1 MRLSWAKLPKRVFDL
16 DLEHCTHGGG
26 ELKIMAAI
34 LEAPVI
40 EKILAHGGLQARTP
54 PRAPASN
61 TAPHTP
67 PGTSTPM
74 KLKMKTLAMSLA
86 AAGLAAHTGWV
97 AAQGATPQ
105 RVEITGSSIKR
116 IQAEGA
122 LPVQTVTREQI
133 ERLGIVSAEQLVMRL
148 TANGNGADNLSSNVG
163 IQLGTTDRNNNG
175 NTSANL
181 RGLGAN
187 STLVLLNGRRVPA
200 HGAKGNSVDLNFI
213 PLAAIERV
221 EVLKDGASAIY
232 GTDAIGG
239 VINFILRRDY
249 TGLEATGFVDIT
261 AQGGGNIHRGS
272 LLGGLGKLADDG
284 FNVMASLTYDQQ
296 ERLGGYGER
305 RFANG
310 FQPARGLSP
319 DTTGTPFA
327 TQTGAAGTALGA
339 TYTRPA
345 TGAQTYNR
353 ANLLSLQGH
362 CGIIPFQSQYQSA
375 LWGSPGFGNGCAFD
389 YGGAQV
395 LIQPVERVN
404 LLARGSL
411 SLGAD
416 HTLFA
421 EFTGSQTKATKDFE
435 PYQITTTGT
444 LAGSQYPVAGPYYQ
458 NLSAFIPSFNAALPI
473 AYRWRCDICG
483 NRSIETTTDAW
494 RLLVGAE
501 GTLAGW
507 DYKGGLSLAESQATS
522 LLVGGYYYTNADAAH
537 VARPNGLNSVL
548 GSGIVNPWLL
558 PGQTQTQAAL
568 DAMALASASGS
579 KLFDGKSTTTQL
591 DATASR
597 ELMKL
602 DGGALAVAVGVDLR
616 QESYAFSDG
625 SVTTRAI
632 NAASFDPQFP
642 KVKRDI
648 NAVFAEL
655 VAPLFKGFE
664 AGLALRTDRYS
675 DFGTTTNP
683 KVSLKYTPVQ
693 QVLLRGSY
701 NQGFRAPSFFQLY
714 TQTTQ
719 SQIPGNIADP
729 VLCPAGNVPGADL
742 TVCAIRP
749 DAQQGGNPGLKP
761 ETSKQWTV
769 GFVVSPADW
778 VSFSADLWEVE
789 RTNLIHDLTAQ
800 AVVAN
805 HTTFPGSLVR
815 GTNGRLDGVGGY
827 VRAGFVNADGDITR
841 GLDVNLR
848 LNGKVAGARWVLN
861 LDGTYMDSHRS
872 RIFSGDPYVET
883 VGQWNSRDLFVRW
896 KHQLGLTLVQGPW
909 SGTLTQAFT
918 QGYQDEGPAGVVPPG
933 FNPKVDSYTVYDLSV
948 GYSGIKN
955 LTLIGGIKNLLDTG
969 PPFTAHNLD
978 FAAGAGWDPRVADP
992 RGRAFTLRVNYRI
1005 AP

>member
-1 MRLSWAKLPKRVFDL
+1 
-16 DLEHCTHGGG
+16 
-26 ELKIMAAI
+26 
-34 LEAPVI
+34 
-40 EKILAHGGLQARTP
+40 
-54 PRAPASN
+54 
-61 TAPHTP
+61 
-67 PGTSTPM
+67 M

-86 AAGLAAHTGWV
+86 TAGLAAHTGWV
-97 AAQGATPQ
+97 AAQTGTPQ

-116 IQAEGA
+116 LQVEGA
-122 LPVQTVTREQI
+122 LPVQTVTREEI

-175 NTSANL
+175 NSSANL
-181 RGLGAN
+181 RGLGSN

-261 AQGGGNIHRGS
+261 EQGGGNIYRGS
-272 LLGGLGKLADDG
+272 LLGGLGNLGSDG
-284 FNVMASLTYDQQ
+284 FNVMASLTYDKQ
-296 ERLGGYGER
+296 EKLGGYGER
-305 RFANG
+305 AFANG

-339 TYTRPA
+339 TYTLPA

-353 ANLLSLQGH
+353 ANLLSFQGN

-375 LWGSPGFGNGCAFD
+375 LWGSPGFANACAFD
-389 YGGAQV
+389 YGGSEV
-395 LIQPVERVN
+395 LIQPLERIN
-404 LLARGSL
+404 LLARGSF
-411 SLGAD
+411 SLGPD

-435 PYQITTTGT
+435 PYQITTTGG
-444 LAGSQYPVAGPYYQ
+444 LAASQYPVAGPYYQ
-458 NLSAFIPSFNAALPI
+458 NLTAFVPTFNAALPI

-483 NRSIETTTDAW
+483 NRTIETTTDAW

-507 DYKGGLSLAESQATS
+507 DYKTGLSLAESKATS
-522 LLVGGYYYTNADAAH
+522 LLAAGYYYTNADPTNT
-537 VARPNGLNSVL
+537 ARPNGLNSVL
-548 GSGIVNPWLL
+548 GSGVVNPWLL

-568 DAMALASASGS
+568 DAMALASAAGS

-616 QESYAFSDG
+616 QESYRFDDG
-625 SVTTRAI
+625 SVTTRPI
-632 NAASFDPQFP
+632 NAAPFDPLFP

-648 NAVFAEL
+648 TAVYGEV

-664 AGLALRTDRYS
+664 ASLALRTDRYS

-683 KVSLKYTPVQ
+683 KVSLKWTPVQ

-701 NQGFRAPSFFQLY
+701 NEGFRAPSFFQLY
-714 TQTTQ
+714 TQTTEAQ
-719 SQIPGNIADP
+719 VPGNIADP
-729 VLCPAGNVPGADL
+729 VLCPGGNGPGADL

-749 DAQQGGNPGLKP
+749 NAQQGGNPGLKP
-761 ETSKQWTV
+761 ETSKQWTL

-778 VSFSADLWEVE
+778 VSFSADLWEVK
-789 RTNLIHDLTAQ
+789 RTDLIYELTAQ
-800 AVVAN
+800 QVVAN
-805 HTTFPGSLVR
+805 YTTFPENLVR
-815 GTNGRLDGVGGY
+815 SPVNDRLDGLGGY
-827 VRAGFVNADGDITR
+827 IRAGFVNADGDITR
-841 GLDVNLR
+841 GVDVNLR
-848 LNGKVAGARWVLN
+848 FNGNVAGLRWLVN
-861 LDGTYMDSHRS
+861 LDGTYIDSHRS
-872 RIFSGDPYVET
+872 RIFSNQPYVET
-883 VGQWNSRDLFVRW
+883 VGKWNSRDLFVRW
-896 KHQLGLTLVQGPW
+896 KHQLGFTLADGPW

-918 QGYQDEGPAGVVPPG
+918 NGYKDEVPLGAVPPG
-933 FNPKVDSYTVYDLSV
+933 FDPNVKSYTLYDLSV
-948 GYSGIKN
+948 SYTGIKN
-955 LTLIGGIKNLLDTG
+955 VTLTGGIKNLLDTD

-992 RGRAFTLRVNYRI
+992 RGRAFTLRVNYKFF
-1005 AP
+1005 